1 MKFEKLNG
9 QNNEPYYMNN
19 IIWTIRYGPKNEAY
33 HTHTWWKYEGWWK
46 YDIMSIDD

>member
-33 HTHTWWKYEGWWK
+33 HTDGIFDHIKQINK
-46 YDIMSIDD
+46 